1 MDKFKPLP
9 LHLAMRPFTMVEA
22 RHAGISRGRSRRSD
36 LWTPTRGIR
45 VPREAPFSLLESC
58 RAYAAVTSSGVVS
71 HLSAATLHGL
81 YLPRRLEQ
89 LPVLDVATPS
99 GIRQPRRKDVK
110 GHVLSLGP
118 HDVVHI
124 GGVPVTSLQ
133 RTLLDIAPLLTID
146 ELVAIGDQIVC
157 EHHRSFGWQQW
168 PLVQLDVL
176 KLYVA
181 QHAGA
186 RGMRRLQAAM
196 ELVRVGSDS
205 PRETMLRLIVA
216 RSALPGFAH
225 NVAIRDAA
233 GCGKVGP
240 DLACEEY
247 KTCIEY
253 DGKHHFTPAQ
263 QAKDHDRDFV
273 TKSLGWHQVLINNDD
288 IRSGELAV
296 VTKIARMLK
305 FGGWPDPQNLAGR
318 SLQGHLNTRRDF
330 G

>member
-9 LHLAMRPFTMVEA
+9 LHLSTRPFTMVEA

-45 VPREAPFSLLESC
+45 VPKDAPYSLLESC
-58 RAYAAVTSSGVVS
+58 RAYTAVTSSGVVS

-81 YLPRRLEQ
+81 YLPRRFEE
-89 LPVLDVATPS
+89 LPVLDVATPT
-99 GIRQPRRKDVK
+99 GVRQPRRKHVK
-110 GHVLSLGP
+110 GHVLSLENY
-118 HDVVHI
+118 DVVHI
-124 GGVPVTSLQ
+124 GGVPVTSVL
-133 RTLLDIAPLLTID
+133 RTLLDIAPMLTID
-146 ELVAIGDQIVC
+146 ELVAVGDQIVC
-157 EHHRSFGWQQW
+157 EHHRSFGRQLW
-168 PLVQLDVL
+168 PSVQLDML
-176 KLYVA
+176 KLYCE
-181 QHAGA
+181 QHSGA
-186 RGMRRLQAAM
+186 RGMRRLRAAM
-196 ELVRVGSDS
+196 DLVRVGSDS
-205 PRETMLRLIVA
+205 PRETMLRLIIA
-216 RSALPGFAH
+216 RSELPVFEH
-225 NVAIRDAA
+225 NVEIRDAA

-240 DLACEEY
+240 DLACEEF
-247 KTCIEY
+247 KTCVEY

-288 IRSGELAV
+288 IRAGEMVV

-305 FGGWPDPQNLAGR
+305 HGGWPDPQNLAGR